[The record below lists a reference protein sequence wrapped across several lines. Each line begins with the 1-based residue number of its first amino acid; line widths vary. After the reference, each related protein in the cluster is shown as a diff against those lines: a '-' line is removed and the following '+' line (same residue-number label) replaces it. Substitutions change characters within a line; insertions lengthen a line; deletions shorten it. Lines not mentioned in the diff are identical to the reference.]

1 MIHILAALF
10 IKDGANTADPAV
22 RRAYGMLCGV
32 LGVVLNAL
40 LFGAKYLAGAL
51 TGSIAV
57 MADAFNNLS
66 DAGSSVI
73 TLIGFKI
80 SGKRNDSEHPFGHG
94 RVEYIAG
101 LIVAM
106 IIILM
111 GFNLA
116 RDSVEKMIAPEPVAF
131 SGLSAGILSASI
143 LVKLYMAVYNRSV
156 GRRISSVA
164 MAATAA
170 DSLSD
175 AAATLAVLVSAV
187 VGHFTGVNI
196 DPYAGALVSLMILR
210 AGYMAAKDTIS
221 PLLGNP
227 PSPEF
232 VQRVRDIVNS
242 YDGVCGIHDLV
253 VHDYG
258 AGRVMISL
266 HAEVPADGDLMQLHD
281 MIDTIERRLSRE
293 LSCQAVIHMDPIAT
307 DDLAV
312 ASMRGRVQQLLQEQ
326 LDPGVTVHDFRM
338 VTGPTHTNVIFDVL
352 VPMEL
357 PRSDAELKA
366 QAAEIVS
373 RMDETYF
380 AVVTIDRPY
389 GSML

>member
-1 MIHILAALF
+1 MVRLLARLF
-10 IKDGANTADPAV
+10 IRNHFDTGNPDV

-32 LGVVLNAL
+32 VGIALNAL
-40 LFGAKYLAGAL
+40 LFGAKYLVGAL

-116 RDSVEKMIAPEPVAF
+116 RDSVEKIFRPEAVEF
-131 SGLSAGILSASI
+131 SALSVGILLASI
-143 LVKLYMAVYNRSV
+143 LVKLYMALYNRSV
-156 GRRISSVA
+156 GKRIGSA
-164 MAATAA
+164 TMAAVAT

-175 AAATLAVLVSAV
+175 AVATLAVLVSALI
-187 VGHFTGVNI
+187 GALTGVNI
-196 DPYAGALVSLMILR
+196 DAYAGALVSLMILR
-210 AGYMAAKDTIS
+210 AGYCAARDTIS

-227 PSPEF
+227 PDPEF
-232 VQRVRDIVNS
+232 VKNVLEIVNS
-242 YDGVCGIHDLV
+242 YEGVRGVHDLV

-258 AGRVMISL
+258 AGRVMLSI
-266 HAEVPADGDLMQLHD
+266 HVEVPADGDLMEMHD

-293 LSCQAVIHMDPIAT
+293 LHCEAVIHMDPVNT
-307 DDLAV
+307 DDAAIEQV
-312 ASMRGRVQQLLQEQ
+312 RGRVQAILRERLHE
-326 LDPGVTVHDFRM
+326 GVTVHDFRM
-338 VTGPTHTNVIFDVL
+338 VTGPTHTNVIFDAV
-352 VPMEL
+352 VPMEIV
-357 PRSDAELKA
+357 RSDKAIKEEIQSLVSEL
-366 QAAEIVS
+366 
-373 RMDETYF
+373 DETWF
-380 AVVTIDRPY
+380 AVVTIDHPY
-389 GSML
+389 GNWM